1 MYNDINIRTH
11 VTIAKRSDVLTS
23 GAYIMTTS
31 SGNDPNKPGGY
42 KRFWKNKKYYNQQQ
56 MLKEDNIV
64 KEDDTMNQNN
74 TASVNVNLPLFF
86 SKNDKSYVKQDC
98 PIQFGYKDE
107 ATTGA
112 KHSSDISRNDD
123 VDKMVSQLHSYLQ
136 KNNNTYIFQDK
147 GFAMKFSGGTMVTPP
162 GSVTETAAP
171 PESSSSSNS
180 NNIKL
185 NIFAPEFKPLF
196 TSDVTPVQSQPT
208 LVAFTFKN
216 PFAMPNQTYM
226 PTNPFAIPASAPAPA
241 PASAPTLSTS
251 QPHPLSQEKKYIEI
265 NEEIKSIDD
274 LISMCDKY
282 PMTPNIE
289 YNINMKA
296 IHDIR
301 EPLEDLQKMVGMSS
315 LKCNIIDQIL
325 YFVQNLHVAP
335 EERSKLKEAQAAA
348 AAAAAASK
356 NVQQQQQPLFTFT
369 DKHPFGANTD
379 SSATA
384 SAVAPPGVSTQN
396 QLFTFPTLTTFNMKS
411 SEPTKETDILSNIF
425 SNALY
430 NIQKEQDLLKK
441 GKKGASSGDFMHTVI
456 YGPPGTGKTEVARI
470 MGRIFSQLGILKKK
484 TFKKVT
490 RHDLIAGYL
499 GQTAMKTRDVIKE
512 SLGGVLFIDE
522 AYSLGNP
529 EKRDSFAKECIDT
542 LCEALSDH
550 KDNWM
555 VIIAGYEKEL
565 NDCFFNYNEGL
576 NSRFTWRFKLDS
588 YKSDEMKM
596 IFLKKVAEN
605 GWKIKENENI
615 PGEWFQKNNDYF
627 TFYGRDMETLFAKTK
642 IAHSRRVFCLPEE
655 DKTQITMKDLE
666 KGFELYLQNDE
677 VKERKEKNTIKYQG
691 SIYL

>member
-1 MYNDINIRTH
+1 
-11 VTIAKRSDVLTS
+11 
-23 GAYIMTTS
+23 MTNS
-31 SGNDPNKPGGY
+31 SGNDTNKPGGH
-42 KRFWKNKKYYNQQQ
+42 KRYWKNKKYYNQQQ
-56 MLKEDNIV
+56 MMNNDIVSKDNIA
-64 KEDDTMNQNN
+64 TNN
-74 TASVNVNLPLFF
+74 TTTTGHTPSVIVKLPLFF
-86 SKNDKSYVKQDC
+86 SKNDKIQLKQDC
-98 PIQFGYKDE
+98 PIQFGYTDE
-107 ATTGA
+107 HTSINDGA
-112 KHSSDISRNDD
+112 KHSSDVSRNDH
-123 VDKMVSQLHSYLQ
+123 VDTMVSQLHNYFQ

-162 GSVTETAAP
+162 GAGASSAP
-171 PESSSSSNS
+171 LSHSSN
-180 NNIKL
+180 NANDNDNANKNTNDNNNKNIKL

-196 TSDVTPVQSQPT
+196 TNDVTSVQTQPT
-208 LVAFTFKN
+208 LLAFTFKN
-216 PFAMPNQTYM
+216 PFATPNTSCMPENPFVI
-226 PTNPFAIPASAPAPA
+226 PTN
-241 PASAPTLSTS
+241 TS
-251 QPHPLSQEKKYIEI
+251 LPPMSQSNDTTNQLNQEKKHVII
-265 NEEIKSIDD
+265 CEEVKSIDD
-274 LISMCDKY
+274 LISMCNKY
-282 PMTPNIE
+282 PLTPNVE

-325 YFVQNLHVAP
+325 YFVQNLHVSP
-335 EERSKLKEAQAAA
+335 EERNKLKEAQAAA
-348 AAAAAASK
+348 AAKHS
-356 NVQQQQQPLFTFT
+356 QLQPQPHPQPLFTFT
-369 DKHPFGANTD
+369 DKPPSGDANTA
-379 SSATA
+379 ATA
-384 SAVAPPGVSTQN
+384 AATAPSSGVSTQN
-396 QLFTFPTLTTFNMKS
+396 PLFTFPTLTTFTMKS
-411 SEPTKETDILSNIF
+411 SEQPKETDLLSNIF

-430 NIQKEQDLLKK
+430 NIQKEQDLMKK

-499 GQTAMKTRDVIKE
+499 GQTAIKTRDVIKE

-542 LCEALSDH
+542 LCEALSDY

-605 GWKIKENENI
+605 GWKIKEGEDIN
-615 PGEWFQKNNDYF
+615 GEWFQKNNDYF

-642 IAHSRRVFCLPEE
+642 IAHSRRVFCLPEA

-677 VKERKEKNTIKYQG
+677 VKERKDKNSIKYQG

>member
-1 MYNDINIRTH
+1 LYNDINIGTH
-11 VTIAKRSDVLTS
+11 IPIAKRSDLLTS
-23 GAYIMTTS
+23 CPYIMSTS
-31 SGNDPNKPGGY
+31 TGNDPNKPGGY

-56 MLKEDNIV
+56 MLKEDN
-64 KEDDTMNQNN
+64 T
-74 TASVNVNLPLFF
+74 TASNNVKLPLFF
-86 SKNDKSYVKQDC
+86 SKNDKSHLKQEC

-107 ATTGA
+107 ANTGA
-112 KHSSDISRNDD
+112 KHSSDISRNED
-123 VDKMVSQLHSYLQ
+123 VDTMVSQLHSYLQ

-162 GSVTETAAP
+162 GSVTAAPTATTAPVTAAP
-171 PESSSSSNS
+171 TAPATTASSSSS
-180 NNIKL
+180 NIKL
-185 NIFAPEFKPLF
+185 NIFAPEFTPLC

-216 PFAMPNQTYM
+216 PFAMPNQTYL
-226 PTNPFAIPASAPAPA
+226 PPNPFTAPAPPPAPAPA
-241 PASAPTLSTS
+241 PTLST
-251 QPHPLSQEKKYIEI
+251 QHPLNQEKKYIEI

-335 EERSKLKEAQAAA
+335 EERSKLKEAQAQAQA
-348 AAAAAASK
+348 QATK
-356 NVQQQQQPLFTFT
+356 NIQQQQQPLFTFT
-369 DKHPFGANTD
+369 DKPLSGANTD
-379 SSATA
+379 SNVAA
-384 SAVAPPGVSTQN
+384 AAPAPPGVSNQN
-396 QLFTFPTLTTFNMKS
+396 QLFTFPTLTTFHMKS

-615 PGEWFQKNNDYF
+615 PDEWFQKNNDYF

-642 IAHSRRVFCLPEE
+642 IAHSRRVFCLPEK